1 MQTGAITD
9 YIDVAQ
15 VVLYLFWGFFA
26 VVLIHLR
33 REDKREG
40 YPLQSETPR
49 RVRAQGFP
57 AMPAPKMFRLSNGE
71 TVTVPNPAKDQAP
84 IAAQPVAAWSGAPL
98 EPTGNA
104 MRDGVGPGAHTPRSN
119 RPDTTLEGL
128 PMVVPMRVA
137 REFSL
142 NARDPDPR
150 GMRVYGADRVE
161 AGVVRDLWVD
171 RTEPQIRY
179 LEITLSGK
187 EPGVVLLPIGFA
199 RIQGARRGVRVDAL
213 LAMHFSHVPRTAS
226 ADQITLDEEDR
237 ITAFY
242 GAGTLYATPSRLGP
256 WL

>member
-1 MQTGAITD
+1 MQTGAITE

-15 VVLYLFWGFFA
+15 VVLYLFWAFFA

-40 YPLQSETPR
+40 YPLQTETPR
-49 RVRAQGFP
+49 RIRVQGFP
-57 AMPAPKMFRLSNGE
+57 AMPAPKTFLLADGS
-71 TVTVPNPAKDQAP
+71 TVTVPNPAKDQAQ
-84 IAAQPVAAWSGAPL
+84 ILAQPVAPWPGAPL

-104 MRDGVGPGAHTPRSN
+104 MRDGVGPAARTPRSK
-119 RPDTTLEGL
+119 RPDATVEGL
-128 PMVVPMRVA
+128 PMIVPMRVA
-137 REFSL
+137 TDFWL

-150 GMRVYGADRVE
+150 GMTVYGADRVE

-179 LEITLSGK
+179 LEIALSGA
-187 EPGVVLLPIGFA
+187 EPGVVLLPMTFA
-199 RIQGARRGVRVDAL
+199 RVDGSRRRVRVDAL
-213 LAMHFSHVPRTAS
+213 FAMHFAHVPRTAS
-226 ADQITLDEEDR
+226 PDQITLDEEER

-242 GAGTLYATPSRLGP
+242 GGGTLYATPSRMGP